1 METKSCHIYQINDTH
16 VDRTD
21 AAHDMVTYVS
31 TKPNFAQGSYEQLPI
46 PKSVLSNA
54 NTFELPLN
62 KACSNVL
69 VLPMIGCSLEL
80 EAVHNYL
87 EQNLVSLKHIL
98 PYHWQ
103 HRYDQSEYHLLF
115 DKYDKTLSSY
125 IWADVGLKK
134 KIRIIRQ
141 VVIGL
146 QSLHRQK
153 IWHGDFSPGN
163 IVASRGRIKLKG
175 ITCIG
180 EILEDMKIFRRL
192 VLYIA
197 FGGRYAFNHITS
209 LRAGEICNDVS
220 GDSHATPILCDLVS
234 EIPNGA

>member
-1 METKSCHIYQINDTH
+1 MNKRETQGNDT
-16 VDRTD
+16 VYY
-21 AAHDMVTYVS
+21 ALF
-31 TKPNFAQGSYEQLPI
+31 NGSS
-46 PKSVLSNA
+46 SV
-54 NTFELPLN
+54 F
-62 KACSNVL
+62 
-69 VLPMIGCSLEL
+69 VLPMTGCSLEL
-80 EAVHNYL
+80 EVVRNYL
-87 EQNLVSLKHIL
+87 EQNMVSQKHIL

-103 HRYDQSEYHLLF
+103 HRYDQRKYHLLF

-153 IWHGDFSPGN
+153 IWHGDLSPRN

-180 EILEDMKIFRRL
+180 EILKDMKILRRL